1 MLQTFRVVGNLAIS
15 PPPPRTGIL
24 QAELLEFGEG
34 HAEEIG
40 QYNSRIFDIDDKGRL
55 HSLASAKAAGAA
67 IQLLES
73 SPVRQIGCIL
83 R

>member
-1 MLQTFRVVGNLAIS
+1 MLWGILQS
-15 PPPPRTGIL
+15 PPPRTGIL

-40 QYNSRIFDIDDKGRL
+40 QCSSRLFDIDDKGRL